1 MFECRK
7 VYLRPVEKGD
17 MESFYKAVQNEDI
30 RYMTGTTREFTME
43 DLYEHY
49 ERITSDETRY
59 DFAVCL
65 KEDDRLIGD
74 LFIIDIDR
82 TNRKAGF
89 RIALHSPAYLNKGY
103 GPEAVRLAMQ
113 FAFER
118 LDLNRLQLEVFSHN
132 KRALKAYEKAGFKR
146 EGTVRE
152 ALYMNKQYSDEIIMG
167 ILKRE
172 YEELISR

>member
-1 MFECRK
+1 MFESCK
-7 VYLRPVEKGD
+7 VYLRPIEKGD
-17 MESFYKAVQNEDI
+17 MKSFYKAVQNEDI

-65 KEDDRLIGD
+65 KEGDRLIGD
-74 LFIIDIDR
+74 LSIMDIDR
-82 TNRKAGF
+82 PNRKAGF

-103 GPEAVRLAMQ
+103 GSEAVRLAMR
-113 FAFER
+113 FTFER
-118 LDLNRLQLEVFSHN
+118 LHLNRLQLEVFSHN
-132 KRALKAYEKAGFKR
+132 IRAMKAYEKAGFKK
-146 EGTVRE
+146 EGTIRE
-152 ALYMNKQYSDEIIMG
+152 ALYMNEQYSDEIIMG

-172 YEELISR
+172 YEELLSR

>member
-1 MFECRK
+1 MFKSRK

-30 RYMTGTTREFTME
+30 RYMTGTTREYTME

-74 LFIIDIDR
+74 LSIMDIDR
-82 TNRKAGF
+82 RNRKAGF
-89 RIALHSPAYLNKGY
+89 KMEGRI
-103 GPEAVRLAMQ
+103 
-113 FAFER
+113 
-118 LDLNRLQLEVFSHN
+118 
-132 KRALKAYEKAGFKR
+132 
-146 EGTVRE
+146 RE
-152 ALYMNKQYSDEIIMG
+152 ALYMNEQYSDEIIMG

-172 YEELISR
+172 YEELMSR